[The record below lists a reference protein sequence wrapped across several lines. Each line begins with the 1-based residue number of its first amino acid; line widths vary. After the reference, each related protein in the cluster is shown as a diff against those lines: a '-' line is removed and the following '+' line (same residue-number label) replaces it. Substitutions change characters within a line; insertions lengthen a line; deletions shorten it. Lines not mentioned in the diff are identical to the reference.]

1 MTTSLVLDRSA
12 RCEPAGRRPARRRRA
27 HHRRTDAPKAFT
39 AVHLA
44 EDGSVIGVT
53 AANNPREIRAGQAL
67 IRSRRPVDAT
77 ALANA
82 ATPLQQLIPR

>member
-1 MTTSLVLDRSA
+1 
-12 RCEPAGRRPARRRRA
+12 
-27 HHRRTDAPKAFT
+27 
-39 AVHLA
+39 VHLA